1 MVYGVFSGCYSDWAV
16 HGYFNSKE
24 DADKYCYVCN
34 KNGEYDNY
42 YVKPLENLENEIDLS
57 SISLKYEYCIVFTKR
72 NSMKNGIKSVP
83 QYSSCE
89 LDYQCYTG
97 DEFRYNKI
105 EYYDPNTTRIC
116 VNIDSDDYNLAQK
129 IAQDYFAQLRSYGD
143 GEVLKKNVDLMNDA
157 FKAPY
162 LEKKRLEEEA
172 KLKEKELEELARL
185 KEKYEK

>member
-1 MVYGVFSGCYSDWAV
+1 MVYGVFSGCYSDWSV

-24 DADKYCYVCN
+24 DADKYCCVCN

-116 VNIDSDDYNLAQK
+116 VNIDSDDYKFSSKNCSGLFCSITFIRRWK
-129 IAQDYFAQLRSYGD
+129 SF
-143 GEVLKKNVDLMNDA
+143 KK
-157 FKAPY
+157 
-162 LEKKRLEEEA
+162 EC
-172 KLKEKELEELARL
+172 
-185 KEKYEK
+185 